1 MTVIIRWRA
10 ARIRWLR
17 SRVFQGLPFKRFFK
31 LAPPITGLVVL
42 ETLKR
47 TMVIIC
53 YHALT
58 ELPWQGC
65 VVYLFPLI
73 FSWIQ
78 DDPSSICKPVGWNS
92 CRINQKLR
100 SILPVAASAL
110 HGRPC
115 PRRFHRAQL
124 PPLHLAAGLA
134 WPLPSHGRVH
144 RALLLPRRDLLR
156 PGLVEGLRL
165 AAARLPRPRAHRGQ
179 RSLGRPHGRSW
190 GHGVCQWEPEVV
202 RFGELGAPG
211 RGVGFLLLWLF
222 SWHHEIKMIKC
233 NMGSWALAGDK
244 SWTSFCRTPQL
255 EFQGYWCI
263 QNYTEAGTFTQC
275 QGHTTAFVR
284 FLGSFEYIVLSVGC
298 STVAAT
304 LSWDEP
310 PRSMAAPNHGS
321 LLWWRPKCLAPAQL
335 LLRPGWDRQD
345 LPKHTRRTS
354 GPIFKH
360 IKHPINTG
368 YLILALNSGDPQ
380 SPKHQAGLPWALWE
394 ARAARFFPEQTAQTG
409 LPSSEDFKLMFAC
422 CPRYTIGTTMALA
435 TISKYLRFVHRNHL
449 KISALCSPRKSVR
462 VREPPC
468 CGHTIL

>member
-1 MTVIIRWRA
+1 MLSCPHRTSMT
-10 ARIRWLR
+10 
-17 SRVFQGLPFKRFFK
+17 RVCC
-31 LAPPITGLVVL
+31 I
-42 ETLKR
+42 
-47 TMVIIC
+47 
-53 YHALT
+53 
-58 ELPWQGC
+58 
-65 VVYLFPLI
+65 LFPFN

-179 RSLGRPHGRSW
+179 RSLGRPHGRCW

-202 RFGELGAPG
+202 QFGELGAPG
-211 RGVGFLLLWLF
+211 RGVGGFLLLWLF

-263 QNYTEAGTFTQC
+263 
-275 QGHTTAFVR
+275 TAFVR
-284 FLGSFEYIVLSVGC
+284 FFRIYRAVCGLLHRGSYPVLGRNTKI
-298 STVAAT
+298 
-304 LSWDEP
+304 
-310 PRSMAAPNHGS
+310 HGS
-321 LLWWRPKCLAPAQL
+321 SKSRQLALMKTKVLGTGPAPAG
-335 LLRPGWDRQD
+335 RPGWDRQH
-345 LPKHTRRTS
+345 LPKHPRRTS

-394 ARAARFFPEQTAQTG
+394 ARAARFFPKQTAQTG
-409 LPSSEDFKLMFAC
+409 LPSSEDFKLIMFAC

-435 TISKYLRFVHRNHL
+435 TISNYLRFVHRNHL